1 MAQNNTELKKRR
13 KNKKNFQDYFDELC
27 SKQHLL
33 LFYLFIN

>member
-1 MAQNNTELKKRR
+1 MAQNNTELKKEERI
-13 KNKKNFQDYFDELC
+13 KKKFQDYFDELC